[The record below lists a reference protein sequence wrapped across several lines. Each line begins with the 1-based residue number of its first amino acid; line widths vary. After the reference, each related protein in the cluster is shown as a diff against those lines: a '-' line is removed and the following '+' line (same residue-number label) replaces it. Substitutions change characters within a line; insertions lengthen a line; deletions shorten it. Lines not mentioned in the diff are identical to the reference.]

1 MRLPRVLALCLA
13 AALLFSTWPSP
24 ALAAP
29 SGARVQLETTVNKVL
44 AELNDPAL
52 HDPDRREAL
61 LTRVE
66 NIILEFFDF
75 GELSA
80 RSVGPYWKQF
90 SDDQKKRFV
99 DEFTTLLRENYLD
112 KFEGYKGETVKYLN
126 ETASTDG
133 KRVEILTE
141 ISIGGKNVPVAYRLL
156 NKSAWVVYDVVVEGI
171 SMVQNYRSQFQN
183 MMKGGDAEQLIATVA
198 QKAQEAREHNK
209 KSQLK

>member
-13 AALLFSTWPSP
+13 AALLFSAWPSP

-29 SGARVQLETTVNKVL
+29 SEARVKLETTVNKVL

-52 HDPDRREAL
+52 NDPDRREAL
-61 LTRVE
+61 LARVE

-80 RSVGPYWKQF
+80 RSVGPHWKQF

-126 ETASTDG
+126 ETSSTDG

-141 ISIGGKNVPVAYRLL
+141 LSIGGKNVPVAYRLL
-156 NKSAWVVYDVVVEGI
+156 NKSTWVVYDVVVEGI